1 MFVIEGCGTNETPQ
15 LGYLGG
21 LVILA
26 ILGCFSATPRRG
38 HVGCR
43 TRESVAPSANR
54 PSRCPKE
61 CPGIGR
67 SNGLTASPWWTSSP
81 ERFSQIAWRFLVDLP
96 LNQSIEKSE
105 KNLEILGG
113 IACKLCHC
121 DSSIKLAKQIWRIQS
136 CNLTH
141 NHPKQNQKNLGR
153 LLNVAWVLYITGA
166 IDLPPTEWVWSE
178 TEIVRRH
185 ERCPNWKL
193 TRGIWKAYNH
203 NICIHIYIYTII
215 YETTK
220 IQRPYHLMWLN
231 LYDIP
236 WLTGYNCLPLAGAR
250 LKKFIINRY
259 HHHLII

>member
-21 LVILA
+21 LIILA

-141 NHPKQNQKNLGR
+141 NHPKQNQKKPRQTLECGVGTVYNWSHWSPSNWMGLKWNR
-153 LLNVAWVLYITGA
+153 NRSPPRT
-166 IDLPPTEWVWSE
+166 LP
-178 TEIVRRH
+178 
-185 ERCPNWKL
+185 KL
-193 TRGIWKAYNH
+193 EVN
-203 NICIHIYIYTII
+203 
-215 YETTK
+215 
-220 IQRPYHLMWLN
+220 
-231 LYDIP
+231 
-236 WLTGYNCLPLAGAR
+236 
-250 LKKFIINRY
+250 
-259 HHHLII
+259 